1 MKVTVLSASSNAGD
15 AGEPAL
21 LSAAVGAMT
30 DALDKA
36 GRCTLEPV
44 MKLEINTPGD
54 TLGGIIADLNARH
67 GNVTQVDSLALGVLR
82 IVALVPLAELFGYAS
97 SLRSMSAG
105 RGDVVAELAHYRE
118 IPAKR
123 H

>member
-1 MKVTVLSASSNAGD
+1 
-15 AGEPAL
+15 
-21 LSAAVGAMT
+21 MT